1 MTEFRTGYGAAW
13 LDLLASLTGRYL
25 ETTRE
30 LLPDPEAARRW
41 FAEHDLEP
49 VAPVTEAD
57 LEALRALREA
67 VHRTAAATVRGDRPT
82 DSDLWIID
90 RALADDRPG
99 RLELGASELGA
110 SDLGA
115 VDSGA
120 ADTGRLVLSRPRT
133 AAEAAGRLARHA
145 VDDMSGPRRELL
157 RFCGDSDC
165 AGIFLD
171 HTGRRRWCADERCG
185 VRARVRAHRARARGP
200 AGQVTAGQES

>member
-41 FAEHDLEP
+41 LAEHDLEP

-57 LEALRALREA
+57 LQALRALREA

-82 DSDLWIID
+82 DSDLETID

-99 RLELGASELGA
+99 RLEPGAL
-110 SDLGA
+110 DL
-115 VDSGA
+115 GA

-133 AAEAAGRLARHA
+133 PAEAAGRLARHA
-145 VDDMSGPRRELL
+145 VDDLSGPRRGLL

-200 AGQVTAGQES
+200 AGPAVRR

>member
-30 LLPDPEAARRW
+30 LLPDQEAARRW
-41 FAEHDLEP
+41 LAEHDLEP

-82 DSDLWIID
+82 DSDLATID
-90 RALADDRPG
+90 RALADDRSG
-99 RLELGASELGA
+99 RLAGS
-110 SDLGA
+110 
-115 VDSGA
+115 A
-120 ADTGRLVLSRPRT
+120 ADTGRLVVSRPRT

-145 VDDMSGPRRELL
+145 VDDLSGPHRELL

-171 HTGRRRWCADERCG
+171 HTGRRRWCADDRCG
-185 VRARVRAHRARARGP
+185 VRSRVRAHRARREGQRHQERG
-200 AGQVTAGQES
+200 S

>member
-1 MTEFRTGYGAAW
+1 

-30 LLPDPEAARRW
+30 LLPDPETARRW
-41 FAEHDLEP
+41 LAEHDLEP

-82 DSDLWIID
+82 ASDLEAID
-90 RALADDRPG
+90 RALAEDRPG
-99 RLELGASELGA
+99 RLEGS
-110 SDLGA
+110 
-115 VDSGA
+115 A
-120 ADTGRLVLSRPRT
+120 ADTGRLVVGRPRT

-145 VDDMSGPRRELL
+145 VDDMSGPRRALL

-185 VRARVRAHRARARGP
+185 VRARVRAHRARRG
-200 AGQVTAGQES
+200 GQRTVRGSGTRA

>member
-41 FAEHDLEP
+41 LAEHDLEP

-82 DSDLWIID
+82 ASDLETID

-99 RLELGASELGA
+99 RLELGDSEPGA
-110 SDLGA
+110 SDRA
-115 VDSGA
+115 GA

-185 VRARVRAHRARARGP
+185 VRARVRAHRARARCTSSGR
-200 AGQVTAGQES
+200 GL

>member
-1 MTEFRTGYGAAW
+1 MTEFRTGYGSAW

-41 FAEHDLEP
+41 LAEHDLEP

-67 VHRTAAATVRGDRPT
+67 VHRTAAATVRGARPSG
-82 DSDLWIID
+82 SDLATID

-99 RLELGASELGA
+99 RLEPSTL
-110 SDLGA
+110 D
-115 VDSGA
+115 A
-120 ADTGRLVLSRPRT
+120 AHTGRLVVSRPRT

-185 VRARVRAHRARARGP
+185 VRARVRAHRARRE
-200 AGQVTAGQES
+200 VRRHQEQGL

>member
-41 FAEHDLEP
+41 LAEHDLEP

-57 LEALRALREA
+57 LQALRALREA

-82 DSDLWIID
+82 DSDLETID

-99 RLELGASELGA
+99 RLEPGAL
-110 SDLGA
+110 DL
-115 VDSGA
+115 GA

-133 AAEAAGRLARHA
+133 PAEAAGRLARHA
-145 VDDMSGPRRELL
+145 VDDLSGPHRELL

-200 AGQVTAGQES
+200 AGPAVRR

>member
-1 MTEFRTGYGAAW
+1 MTEFRTGYGTAW

-41 FAEHDLEP
+41 LAEHDLEP

-57 LEALRALREA
+57 LAALRALREA

-82 DSDLWIID
+82 DSDLATID

-99 RLELGASELGA
+99 RLAGS
-110 SDLGA
+110 
-115 VDSGA
+115 A
-120 ADTGRLVLSRPRT
+120 ADTGRLVVSRPRT

-185 VRARVRAHRARARGP
+185 VRARVRAHRARREGQRHQERGL
-200 AGQVTAGQES
+200 